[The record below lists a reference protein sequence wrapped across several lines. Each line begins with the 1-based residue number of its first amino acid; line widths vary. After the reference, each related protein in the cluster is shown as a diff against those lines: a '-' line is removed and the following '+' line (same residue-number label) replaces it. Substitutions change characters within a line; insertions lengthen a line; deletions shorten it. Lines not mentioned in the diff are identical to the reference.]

1 VTIPVEKQ
9 REETSLVAA
18 VVDVLDAGQRV
29 VLDRI
34 ELALVE
40 ARAAARGALAGVA
53 LMVAGLGLLLVGWIA
68 ASAVGVMLLERYLTR
83 AQALGVAALVNFA
96 VGAGALLL
104 ARKAISSGVDTSK
117 KHDGHTNGAVHEE
130 RIA

>member
-1 VTIPVEKQ
+1 VTIPAEKQ
-9 REETSLVAA
+9 RADTSLVAA

-40 ARAAARGALAGVA
+40 ARATARGAVTSIALAI
-53 LMVAGLGLLLVGWIA
+53 AGIGMLLVGWIA
-68 ASAVGVMLLERYLTR
+68 ANAVGVLFLERYLTR
-83 AQALGVAALVNFA
+83 AQAFGVAALVNFA
-96 VGAGALLL
+96 VGGGALLL
-104 ARKAISSGVDTSK
+104 ARRGLRNASDPTKN
-117 KHDGHTNGAVHEE
+117 HDGHANGAAHGG